1 MTRAETQLQ
10 LSWLLLRPLLAALLW
25 PAVCPA
31 WSAETNQQPAIF
43 HVGMAKLCFR
53 NVNRNDAV
61 AAYRGFL
68 ESAGRRFGNV
78 YTADPVV
85 YDDSSIYEAAIQRQ
99 PMNVTIV
106 DTWQFLT
113 MDIHRQVKPYF
124 TVMENGRVGRKY
136 VVLTRRDS
144 GLTNLAAL
152 HGKDILQTE
161 YASLGVGKI
170 WFKPRLLSEKLGTPE
185 TFFNQVEVVV
195 KPTAAILPV
204 FFGKKSACMVD
215 DGSFDLMKELNPQ
228 VGQVLQ
234 VVTISDTYA
243 DVVVCLRE
251 GNWASAKLKDDTI
264 TSLKELH
271 QDPAGQQICTL
282 FKIDCMIP
290 FEDSQLDT
298 VRKLRATYIALQP
311 EVKP

>member
-1 MTRAETQLQ
+1 MNRATTKFPNRLPWP
-10 LSWLLLRPLLAALLW
+10 WLLLLWLAAG
-25 PAVCPA
+25 PA
-31 WSAETNQQPAIF
+31 WAAETNPPSAIF

-85 YDDSSIYEAAIQRQ
+85 YDDSSLYEAAIQRQ
-99 PMNVTIV
+99 PMNVVIV

-113 MDIHRQVKPYF
+113 MDIHKQVKPYF
-124 TVMENGRVGRKY
+124 TVMENGTVGRKY

-152 HGKDILQTE
+152 RGKDILQTE

-170 WFKPRLLSEKLGTPE
+170 WFKTRLLSEKLGTPE

-195 KPTAAILPV
+195 KPTSAILPV
-204 FFGKKSACMVD
+204 FFGKKPACMVD

-228 VGQVLQ
+228 VGQMLQ
-234 VVTISDTYA
+234 VVAVSDTYA

-251 GNWASAKLKDDTI
+251 ENWASAKLKADTI

-282 FKIDCMIP
+282 FKIDRMVP

-298 VRKLRATYIALQP
+298 VRKLRATYEALQP